1 MADDWTLVEYRPG
14 RYAKV
19 TPEGEFLGMASTA
32 ETQAWFAAQRKRVIP
47 RSVPDFLVKRHGAP
61 VLEAPSS
68 PSPEIKSGSG
78 PQPTSGEDVPAE
90 VESSAPDEIDGGT
103 VPPTVTEPEKD
114 DRHERDV
121 VHKAAAAE
129 RGVAV
134 DPQVQAREAGTA
146 SDLGPEPGESELEEP
161 EPAPQ
166 ASEASSPEPEAQII
180 EAAAGRDGVDQWLWV
195 DPRQEG
201 SYNPASFDLALFLER
216 AVALFE
222 SKAWTGG
229 RKPRRLAVHPNQVTD
244 NLTPVAEKLGLE
256 ILSDSQVSPGTYRLG
271 LAEPGAGESP

>member
-1 MADDWTLVEYRPG
+1 
-14 RYAKV
+14 
-19 TPEGEFLGMASTA
+19 
-32 ETQAWFAAQRKRVIP
+32 
-47 RSVPDFLVKRHGAP
+47 
-61 VLEAPSS
+61 
-68 PSPEIKSGSG
+68 
-78 PQPTSGEDVPAE
+78 VPAE